1 MDSAAFENIHSKV
14 VALLESDT
22 VKQNLQYAER
32 YSLAFAKIAANLV
45 ALLVSSVTYYITT
58 AELTDLLR
66 DVALIVVVGHILA
79 PIEDSII
86 KYGVWQTIRFAFR
99 ASAKYIFQVILSL
112 PIVRGQIQ
120 KQVAGVLSKIEEDMI
135 ERKDTLPDFH
145 SIPEKHYKPQEIMKT
160 LDKFTTLKQSDWESG
175 KLSGAVY
182 HGGAELRKLQTEVW
196 GSYAFA
202 NQLHP
207 DCFPAVRRMDSE
219 AVQMV
224 LDLYNGPEGS
234 CGTTTS
240 GGTESLLLTC
250 LAAREL
256 AKATRGITE
265 FEIIAPTTVHAGI
278 DKAAYYFGM
287 KLVHAPLN
295 PKTMQV
301 DLNSVKK
308 LIGPN
313 TVLLVGSAP
322 NYPHG
327 IMDDIEGLGKIAQ
340 ANDLPLHV
348 DCCLGS
354 FIVPFLEELNN
365 DKSPEK
371 RIKIPK
377 FDFRVPG
384 VTSIS
389 CDTHKYGFAPKGS
402 SVIMYRTPELRRFQ
416 YFVNTDWTGGLYASP
431 TLAGSRPGALVAA
444 CWATMLYMGRD
455 GYKESAK
462 EIIYSTQRIKE
473 GILAHPELYFVYGD
487 PIGSV
492 VAFGS
497 NKISVYDLSDAL
509 SKRGWHLATLQN
521 PPAIHMAST
530 TLTKGAVDHLIKDL
544 VEVGNEL
551 LAQGS
556 SAQNTEGTKALYGVA
571 GSVKTSGVAG
581 RLAEGF
587 IDFLYTV

>member
-1 MDSAAFENIHSKV
+1 MKHNI
-14 VALLESDT
+14 
-22 VKQNLQYAER
+22 QYAER
-32 YSLAFAKIAANLV
+32 YSLAFAKIAANLI
-45 ALLVSSVTYYITT
+45 AFLVSSVTYYVIN
-58 AELTDLLR
+58 ASLFDLLR
-66 DVALIVVVGHILA
+66 DVALIVLVGRILA

-86 KYGVWQTIRFAFR
+86 KYGTWKTVRFALR
-99 ASAKYIFQVILSL
+99 ACTKYAFQVLLSL
-112 PIVRGQIQ
+112 PIVRGQVK
-120 KQVAGVLSKIEEDMI
+120 KQVSGVLSKIEEDMI

-160 LDKFTTLKQSDWESG
+160 LERFSTLKQSDWASG

-219 AVQMV
+219 VVQMV
-224 LDLYNGPEGS
+224 LNLYNGPQGS

-301 DLNSVKK
+301 DLNGVKK

-327 IMDDIEGLGKIAQ
+327 IIDDIEGLSKIAL

-348 DCCLGS
+348 DACLGS

-365 DKSPEK
+365 GKTSDQK
-371 RIKIPK
+371 IKVPK

-455 GYKESAK
+455 GYKNSAK
-462 EIIYSTQRIKE
+462 EIISSTQRIKE
-473 GILAHPELYFVYGD
+473 GILAHPELYFVYGN

-492 VAFGS
+492 VALGS

-530 TLTKGAVDHLIKDL
+530 ALTKGAVDDLIKDL
-544 VEVGNEL
+544 VEAGNEL

-556 SAQNTEGTKALYGVA
+556 SAQSTEGTKALYGVA